1 MVQLKLQ
8 SNLFQEVLSFSEGE
22 PLGELLRSKSEEALN
37 VRRAS
42 YRLKSLSDSKASV
55 SLGGD
60 PRSQVTNCSRLAHAR
75 YDGYFRHVGKT
86 MKPTR
91 CPKRVT
97 FKMLLA
103 PLCTCSSTSSRHPSQ
118 LDWDKP
124 VSGNYYFWSFLA

>member
-60 PRSQVTNCSRLAHAR
+60 PRSQVTNCSRLDHAR
-75 YDGYFRHVGKT
+75 HDGYYRHISQT
-86 MKPTR
+86 INETY
-91 CPKRVT
+91 RV
-97 FKMLLA
+97 
-103 PLCTCSSTSSRHPSQ
+103 S
-118 LDWDKP
+118 
-124 VSGNYYFWSFLA
+124 